1 MPFGGG
7 GTKVRGKNES
17 RLIFFTFFSSTV
29 CAYFCKR
36 MENLKNNL
44 LGLQLPTDPRWVD
57 IATMNIEDILVD
69 HAYCEQKAASSC
81 ISLIVQYP
89 DKAELVAMMTPV
101 VAEEWSH
108 FERVIE
114 QLNKRGMALGKM
126 RKDEYVARLSQVPK
140 KGGSRERQL
149 VEKLLMNALIEA
161 RSCERFK
168 ILSQNIEDEEL
179 QKFYYELMVSEA
191 GHYKN
196 FLALAK
202 TYMPEEYVMQRWRAF
217 LEAEAE
223 IINTLE
229 VRGDRMH

>member
-1 MPFGGG
+1 MISDLICRSTINIGGMEA
-7 GTKVRGKNES
+7 KDK
-17 RLIFFTFFSSTV
+17 FT
-29 CAYFCKR
+29 
-36 MENLKNNL
+36 
-44 LGLQLPTDPRWVD
+44 LGLELPTDPRWIDV
-57 IATMNIEDILVD
+57 AGMNIREILVD

-89 DKAELVAMMTPV
+89 EKDKLVETLTPV

-114 QLNKRGMALGKM
+114 ELKKRGYSLGPQ
-126 RKDEYVARLSQVPK
+126 RKDEYVEAIQKILK
-140 KGGSRERQL
+140 KGGSREQNL

-168 ILSQNIEDEEL
+168 ILWKNIGDESL
-179 QKFYYELMVSEA
+179 SKFYYELMVSEA

-202 TYMPEEYVMQRWRAF
+202 EYMEEEKVNQRWREW
-217 LEAEAE
+217 LEQEAE
-223 IINTLE
+223 IVKTLT